1 MYKVNENNI
10 DSLKENKPL
19 ISVIVPIYK
28 VENYLNCCVN
38 SIINQ
43 TYKNLEIILI
53 DDGSPDK
60 CGKICDDFKKEDT
73 RIKVIHQKNNGVGS
87 ARNKGLN
94 VCNGEYIS
102 FVDSDDYIMPDLIES
117 LYNEIY
123 DCDYVSCGYTHV
135 DNKSNQENI
144 FSPKEKIILTGK
156 DALYKHYSID
166 NTIKNINCIYVW
178 GKLFRRKIWDELRFP
193 EGILFEDIYVMPY
206 ILLKCNKIKFINNA
220 GYYYRKVEGSIT
232 NNQSPEHKKKTFI
245 DSFKIWDT
253 HLSLYKKCSLK
264 ELTVAV
270 ECLEIDKILTCYT
283 NDSIPTGLNKFSKS
297 RLRKLIPEVLNESLP
312 IKQKIRYLIVL
323 LFGKNG
329 YKFIRQLGKQS
340 R

>member
-1 MYKVNENNI
+1 MCNVNENNL
-10 DSLKENKPL
+10 DSLRENQPL
-19 ISVIVPIYK
+19 ISVIVPIYE
-28 VENYLNCCVN
+28 VENYLNCCFN

-43 TYKNLEIILI
+43 TYNNLEIILI

-73 RIKVIHQKNNGVGS
+73 RIKVIHQKNNGIGA

-94 VCNGEYIS
+94 ICKGEYIS
-102 FVDSDDYIMPDLIES
+102 FVDSDDYIMADLIES

-144 FSPKEKIILTGK
+144 FSPKNKIVLTGK

-166 NTIKNINCIYVW
+166 NTIENINCVYVW

-193 EGILFEDIYVMPY
+193 EEILFEDIYVMPY
-206 ILLKCNKIKFINNA
+206 ILLKCNKVKFINKA
-220 GYYYRKVEGSIT
+220 GYYYRKVEWSTT
-232 NNQSPEHKKKTFI
+232 NNQNPEHKKKAFI
-245 DSFKIWDT
+245 DSFKIWDD
-253 HLSLYKKCSLK
+253 HLSLYKKSSFK

-270 ECLEIDKILTCYT
+270 ECLEIDKILTCYA

-297 RLRKLIPEVLNESLP
+297 RLRKLIPEVLNESVH
-312 IKQKIRYLIVL
+312 IKQKIRYLFVL
-323 LFGKNG
+323 VFGKST
-329 YKFIRQLGKQS
+329 YKFIRQLAK
-340 R
+340 